1 MADLTPKQKAEVE
14 RLVAQGVPREQA
26 IEMATEVQLDVV
38 IGGSGASDPR
48 VPALL
53 PDE

>member
-1 MADLTPKQKAEVE
+1 MTLSPEQEREVE

-26 IEMATEVQLDVV
+26 VAIATEVQLDVV
-38 IGGSGASDPR
+38 IGGSGADDPR
-48 VPALL
+48 VPRLL